1 MITDG
6 YSYLFTGCYTRF
18 FRRRQSLTAVCYL
31 MLYASL
37 MLSSIGVSPV
47 PAADLRYV
55 KSPEVDLNVRRGPGT
70 EHAVLTQLPHGTP
83 LFVQERVGLWLR
95 VVAPD
100 RGVEG
105 WVLQRYLSA
114 EPPGNPAELA
124 VFDPTEEQERF
135 DRLLRQDV
143 IRVQPDASR
152 GVLHI
157 SINGLIWQRLTPH
170 QQANFLQ
177 RAHRLYNL
185 NTVEIHDRRNQ
196 SMLSRLVATGADSF
210 HFELSKASPN

>member
-1 MITDG
+1 
-6 YSYLFTGCYTRF
+6 
-18 FRRRQSLTAVCYL
+18 
-31 MLYASL
+31 MLYAGL

-47 PAADLRYV
+47 LAADLRYV

-95 VVAPD
+95 IVAPD
-100 RGVEG
+100 RGIEG

-114 EPPGNPAELA
+114 EPPANPAELA
-124 VFDPTEEQERF
+124 VFDPTAEQDRF
-135 DRLLRQDV
+135 DRLLRRGV

-152 GVLHI
+152 SVLRI
-157 SINGLIWQRLTPH
+157 SINGLIWHRLTPR

-177 RAHRLYNL
+177 RAHRLYNI
-185 NTVEIHDRRNQ
+185 NTVEMHDRRNQ
-196 SMLSRLVATGADSF
+196 SILSRLVATGADSF
-210 HFELSKASPN
+210 RFELSEVSSN

>member
-6 YSYLFTGCYTRF
+6 YSSLFIGWYTRF
-18 FRRRQSLTAVCYL
+18 FRLLQSLTAVCYL

-83 LFVQERVGLWLR
+83 LFIQERVGLWLR

-100 RGVEG
+100 RGIEG

-124 VFDPTEEQERF
+124 VFDPAEEHERF

-143 IRVQPDASR
+143 IQVQSDASR
-152 GVLHI
+152 SALHI

>member
-6 YSYLFTGCYTRF
+6 YAYRFTGCYTRF
-18 FRRRQSLTAVCYL
+18 FRRLQSLTTVCYL

-37 MLSSIGVSPV
+37 MLGSIGVLSV

-55 KSPEVDLNVRRGPGT
+55 NSPKVDLNVRRGPGT

-95 VVAPD
+95 IVAPD
-100 RGVEG
+100 HGIEG

-114 EPPGNPAELA
+114 EPPGNPSELA
-124 VFDPTEEQERF
+124 VFDPAEEQERF
-135 DRLLRQDV
+135 DRLLRRDV

-152 GVLHI
+152 SVLRI

-196 SMLSRLVATGADSF
+196 YMLSRLVATGADSF
-210 HFELSKASPN
+210 HFELSQASPH

>member
-1 MITDG
+1 MITDR
-6 YSYLFTGCYTRF
+6 YSSLFTGCYTRF
-18 FRRRQSLTAVCYL
+18 FRLRQSLTAVCYL
-31 MLYASL
+31 MLYTSL

-55 KSPEVDLNVRRGPGT
+55 RSPGVDLNVRRGPGT
-70 EHAVLTQLPHGTP
+70 EYAVLTQLPHGTP

-100 RGVEG
+100 RGIEG

-124 VFDPTEEQERF
+124 VFDPAEEQERF

-143 IRVQPDASR
+143 IRVQPDAARS
-152 GVLHI
+152 VLHI